1 MKIAVI
7 IAVASSLVIAPLA
20 GALAESPKPPTSITT
35 TGRAEVA
42 LASTAAPLPKL
53 PTKACKDDDSNS
65 VNCYW
70 DAAKRGN
77 GKGYSYYVTAKG
89 QVVYLNPKLNNEA
102 ARTKFARAKK
112 SAGWENWGEVF
123 GHRLCWAK
131 VGDTSYIQCF
141 DGFRET
147 S

>member
-7 IAVASSLVIAPLA
+7 IAAAASLVVASLA
-20 GALAESPKPPTSITT
+20 STLAESPKPTTSITA
-35 TGRAEVA
+35 GPAEVV
-42 LASTAAPLPKL
+42 LASTAAPLSKL
-53 PTKACKDDDSNS
+53 PTKACKDDDSSS

-112 SAGWENWGEVF
+112 AAGWENWGEVF

>member
-7 IAVASSLVIAPLA
+7 IAAASSLAIAPLA
-20 GALAESPKPPTSITT
+20 SALVDSPKPSRSITT
-35 TGRAEVA
+35 TEPSRFV
-42 LASTAAPLPKL
+42 LDSTAARLPKL

-77 GKGYSYYVTAKG
+77 GKGHSYYVTAKG

-112 SAGWENWGEVF
+112 AAGWDYWGEVG

>member
-7 IAVASSLVIAPLA
+7 IAASLVVAPLA
-20 GALAESPKPPTSITT
+20 SVMADSPKPTTSITA
-35 TGRAEVA
+35 GSSVV

-53 PTKACKDDDSNS
+53 PTKACKDDDSSS

-89 QVVYLNPKLNNEA
+89 QVVYLNPKLNDEA

-112 SAGWENWGEVF
+112 AAGWENWGEVF